1 MGANI
6 GAQKFLDVDTQALS
20 AMMQQYLEIK
30 RQHPNEI
37 LFYRVDDFY
46 EMFFDDALTASRE
59 LELTLTGKA
68 CGLPD
73 RAPMCGV
80 PFHSYEIYAARLIA
94 KGYKVAICEQME
106 DPALAK
112 GLVKRDIIRVITPG
126 TVIESSMLA
135 DDKNNYICSIYTRKV
150 RSRWKAGIC
159 FADISTGEAY
169 ATELT
174 AEKMGPA
181 IITELCRYMPSEIL
195 INPALLDLK
204 EVTNYVRQHTHALV
218 ELREDACYQQ
228 RVMED
233 AMTAQFGADWRN
245 TCGFAQ
251 DGLVPYAF
259 GALLGYLHETQ
270 KHGIDRIKSVQNYA
284 DAQYM
289 RLSPVTRA
297 NLELTETM
305 RGREKRGTLLWVLDK
320 TSTAMGK
327 RMLRSWIEQ
336 PLLSSKLINQRLN
349 AVESLVRQTVVRGDL
364 TDELHYIADM
374 ERLMTRTVYGSA
386 TPKEIYTLAQ
396 TCEHLPVLRQ
406 QATACG
412 CPELAELAEEIDPLE
427 DIKARIY
434 AAVDPDAP
442 STLKDGGVIAKGYHT
457 EVDELRSIRDNTK
470 GVLAQLEARLRQETG
485 IPKLKIGYNH
495 VFGYYIEVSNSY
507 KSMVPETYIRKQTL
521 TSGERYITQEL
532 KELESK
538 ILGAHERL
546 ISLERRLFDE
556 LLESIGAQLDRIQRT
571 ANAIAQLDVLAA
583 LAQVAAENNY
593 CRPVVDDSDVLTI
606 TEGRHPV
613 VEQVLKGSMFVPN
626 DTTLNCT
633 TDRCLI
639 ITGPNMA
646 GKSTYMRQNALIALM
661 AQIGSFVPA
670 ASCHVGVV
678 DAIFTRIGASDDLAA
693 GQSTFMVEMTEVAE
707 ILKNATAKSLVVLDE
722 IGRGTSTFDGMSIAR
737 AVVEHIADP
746 AKGLGCKT
754 LFATHYHELTE
765 LEGTVEGVKNYNIA
779 VKKRGE
785 DITFLRRIVR
795 GPADDSYGIEV
806 AKLAGLPGSVT
817 RRAHEVLRTLEASA
831 PKNKVEQMDFDALQE
846 YNSPAVPSEMMEK
859 LEAVDVE
866 TLTPIEALNF
876 LYELKKT
883 LKGSLNG

>member
-1 MGANI
+1 MAANI
-6 GAQKFLDVDTQALS
+6 VPQKVEDVDTQTLS
-20 AMMQQYLEIK
+20 PMMQQYLEIK

-37 LFYRVDDFY
+37 LFYRVGDFY

-320 TSTAMGK
+320 TETSMGK
-327 RMLRSWIEQ
+327 RQLRAWIEQ
-336 PLLSSKLINQRLN
+336 PLVDSSVINQRLD
-349 AVESLVRQTVVRGDL
+349 AVEALYNANVTRADL
-364 TDELHYIADM
+364 KEALSHVYDI
-374 ERLMTRTVYGSA
+374 ERLTTRILYGSA
-386 TPKEIYTLAQ
+386 TPKEVKALGDTCVYLPQVRQLA
-396 TCEHLPVLRQ
+396 RQ
-406 QATACG
+406 CTTPLLQ
-412 CPELAELAEEIDPLE
+412 ELSGAVDPLE
-427 DIKARIY
+427 DLLNLINRAL
-434 AAVDPDAP
+434 VEDPPAN
-442 STLKDGGVIAKGYHT
+442 LKDGGAIRAGFNA
-457 EVDELRSIRDNTK
+457 EVDELRDIMHGGK
-470 GVLAQLEARLRQETG
+470 GFLSQLEAKLKKETG
-485 IPKLKIGYNH
+485 IPKLKIGFNK
-495 VFGYYIEVSNSY
+495 VFGYYIEVSRSY
-507 KSMVPETYIRKQTL
+507 AASVPDTFIRKQTL
-521 TSGERYITQEL
+521 TTGERYITPEL
-532 KELESK
+532 KELENK
-538 ILGAHERL
+538 ILGAPAVCRPAGSHLRP
-546 ISLERRLFDE
+546 
-556 LLESIGAQLDRIQRT
+556 
-571 ANAIAQLDVLAA
+571 
-583 LAQVAAENNY
+583 VAA
-593 CRPVVDDSDVLTI
+593 
-606 TEGRHPV
+606 HPAHGLCGGPAGCSGFLCGSGGA
-613 VEQVLKGSMFVPN
+613 EQL
-626 DTTLNCT
+626 
-633 TDRCLI
+633 
-639 ITGPNMA
+639 
-646 GKSTYMRQNALIALM
+646 
-661 AQIGSFVPA
+661 
-670 ASCHVGVV
+670 
-678 DAIFTRIGASDDLAA
+678 
-693 GQSTFMVEMTEVAE
+693 
-707 ILKNATAKSLVVLDE
+707 
-722 IGRGTSTFDGMSIAR
+722 
-737 AVVEHIADP
+737 
-746 AKGLGCKT
+746 CKT
-754 LFATHYHELTE
+754 H
-765 LEGTVEGVKNYNIA
+765 GG
-779 VKKRGE
+779 
-785 DITFLRRIVR
+785 
-795 GPADDSYGIEV
+795 
-806 AKLAGLPGSVT
+806 
-817 RRAHEVLRTLEASA
+817 
-831 PKNKVEQMDFDALQE
+831 
-846 YNSPAVPSEMMEK
+846 
-859 LEAVDVE
+859 
-866 TLTPIEALNF
+866 
-876 LYELKKT
+876 
-883 LKGSLNG
+883 